1 MDNMNSNKNDNQNV
15 DKNSNILNFNNLLE
29 LIEISKLRENFNRK

>member
-1 MDNMNSNKNDNQNV
+1 MNSNKNDNQNV